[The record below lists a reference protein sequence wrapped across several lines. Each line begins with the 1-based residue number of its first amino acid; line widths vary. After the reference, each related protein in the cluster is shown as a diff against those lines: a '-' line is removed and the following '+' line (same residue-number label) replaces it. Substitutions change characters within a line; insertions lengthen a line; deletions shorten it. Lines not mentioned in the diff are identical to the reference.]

1 MVEKTPPK
9 FLRFSQT
16 PSNLLINRL
25 DGVEKMLDGSSTAD
39 RRKILSA
46 MVVVRLSPADKAILG
61 EVARARKFETLSE
74 FIRRA
79 VFTYAEGSG
88 RNGKAANVKTPVF
101 VWSFGGM
108 EQIDAILFQLR
119 RIGNLLNQQARAING
134 VRLYLEQGRNGVD
147 LTRLPSADQATG
159 VLDQVNAVVTDVA
172 GLAARLKEAANKN
185 RAAFP

>member
-1 MVEKTPPK
+1 
-9 FLRFSQT
+9 
-16 PSNLLINRL
+16 
-25 DGVEKMLDGSSTAD
+25 
-39 RRKILSA
+39 
-46 MVVVRLSPADKAILG
+46 
-61 EVARARKFETLSE
+61 
-74 FIRRA
+74 
-79 VFTYAEGSG
+79 
-88 RNGKAANVKTPVF
+88 
-101 VWSFGGM
+101 M